1 MRGWRCYN
9 TVREEGFNLINYNVK
24 QSEDEKKRKLPVTPG
39 VLITKS
45 ANNGEAQEKPADG
58 VQPTKIIGNHE
69 DRQRDFRPQIN
80 GTGYVQRIKNMVNP
94 QSGGEV
100 QTRNYALRY
109 GEGQGLNINDENI
122 EYKNGDVFVR
132 GVNIGKPDRV
142 DENGISYMSEGRLKS
157 ALDNIKA
164 TQGGGVN
171 GYDAQYDKAI
181 NQNLSARDT
190 QAAQLKDMSEGTFD
204 WYKTDPL
211 ATDYGKQVMST
222 YKALGDDDA
231 NNISASA
238 GSGANLDSASIA
250 SMTAAQEA
258 RKLAGINAV
267 TQYWAAAGEGQ
278 RGVMN
283 DTQNAWNDFVVTGND
298 TASGIKDNQR
308 ADADIQNQTNEL
320 DAKISGRVPLDVERR
335 NNNFYYKDP
344 TTGAY
349 KLYYGGENI
358 DYSALA
364 NEAEAKGDLETANRL
379 REAAETKTLTN
390 ANYADMVNRL
400 VPSQRAETNERFNT
414 SVAQSEAQKDRDFQ
428 KEIMQLEADLNE
440 KAQNNEINQGFL
452 DNLFKFAYED
462 AINNGNVERLNR
474 LSQWMNTHGY
484 SVPNIM

>member
-1 MRGWRCYN
+1 M
-9 TVREEGFNLINYNVK
+9 INYNIK
-24 QSEDEKKRKLPVTPG
+24 QSADEDKKRKPPVNLVGAGSYTSG
-39 VLITKS
+39 
-45 ANNGEAQEKPADG
+45 AQ
-58 VQPTKIIGNHE
+58 VQPQQTEVSGGDSQPLTVSRNADTWQRALKNPSSGGGN
-69 DRQRDFRPQIN
+69 
-80 GTGYVQRIKNMVNP
+80 YAQRIKNMVTP
-94 QSGGEV
+94 SGGNEV

-109 GEGQGLNINDENI
+109 GEGQGFNISDEDI
-122 EYKNGDVFVR
+122 QYKNGDVFVR

-157 ALDNIKA
+157 ALDNIKS

-181 NQNLSARDT
+181 NQNLGARDT
-190 QAAQLKDMSEGTFD
+190 QAAQLKEMSGNAFD

-238 GSGANLDSASIA
+238 GSGANLDSASVA
-250 SMTAAQEA
+250 SMVAAQEA

-283 DTQNAWNDFVVTGND
+283 DTQDAWNNFVVAGND
-298 TASGIKDNQR
+298 TATGIKDNQR
-308 ADADIQNQTNEL
+308 ADIDTQNQTNEL
-320 DAKISGRVPLDVERR
+320 DAKISGHVPLDVERR

-344 TTGAY
+344 VTGAY

-400 VPSQRAETNERFNT
+400 VPSQRAETNERYGT
-414 SVAQSEAQKDRDFQ
+414 VVAQQEAQKDRDYQ
-428 KEIMQLEADLNE
+428 KEIMQLESDLNE

-462 AINNGNVERLNR
+462 AKNNGNVERLNR
-474 LSQWMNTHGY
+474 LANWMNSHGY
-484 SVPNIM
+484 SVPNVM